1 MFSFRTELL
10 ACIKEITGFETK
22 ISKVKTLELVRSQ
35 GAACFRQLRKVHG
48 TLTSQ
53 EVGVWGGL

>member
-1 MFSFRTELL
+1 MFSLRTKLL
-10 ACIKEITGFETK
+10 ACIQEITGFETK
-22 ISKVKTLELVRSQ
+22 ISNVKTLELLRSQ
-35 GAACFRQLRKVHG
+35 GAACFCQLSKVHG